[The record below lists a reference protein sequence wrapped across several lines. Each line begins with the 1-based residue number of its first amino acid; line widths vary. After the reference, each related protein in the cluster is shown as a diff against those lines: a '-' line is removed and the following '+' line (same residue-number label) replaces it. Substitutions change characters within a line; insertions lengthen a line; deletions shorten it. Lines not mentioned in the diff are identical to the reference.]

1 MINELPTTQ
10 TMPFVPAQLCCGA
23 GCACSTPNEE
33 QEAQPIEIVGGLNE
47 QARQSFER
55 IAREMIA
62 WLNDNMHPHT
72 TVLITPT
79 HAELLVG
86 ELGFETFDYVKD

>member
-1 MINELPTTQ
+1 MTQVINELPANQ
-10 TMPFVPAQLCCGA
+10 TMPLVPVQFGCGA
-23 GCACSTPNEE
+23 GCGCSTSQESPAEE
-33 QEAQPIEIVGGLNE
+33 EFGSVST
-47 QARQSFER
+47 QARQEFER

-72 TVLITPT
+72 AVLITPT